1 MKIFYLLGL
10 GHLSLEIADVIKF
23 QYSLGAGHELRNVI
37 REGGGL
43 NKCYGASAIGVRVAR
58 YPLFKNRIFFQ
69 ENRSV
74 KKCII
79 IQLP

>member
-43 NKCYGASAIGVRVAR
+43 NKCYGASAIGVGV
-58 YPLFKNRIFFQ
+58 
-69 ENRSV
+69 
-74 KKCII
+74 
-79 IQLP
+79 